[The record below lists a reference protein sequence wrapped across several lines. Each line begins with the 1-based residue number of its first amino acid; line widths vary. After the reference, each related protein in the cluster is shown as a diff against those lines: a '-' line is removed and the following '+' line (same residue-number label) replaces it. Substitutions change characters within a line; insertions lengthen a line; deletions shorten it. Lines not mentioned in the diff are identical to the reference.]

1 MNCSPL
7 MHERPTTIPPRIRRW
22 IGHRLSGPPGGTRHR
37 RYRACLFA
45 LGRIGDFV
53 LTLGALR
60 RLIREFGLD
69 DCVLVMPASMT
80 PVVHREFPGLRTITL
95 PTDAPG
101 LVRDI
106 IPIWWRDRRRFAADR
121 FEQRICL
128 CHQRGLYYELAL
140 SWIDA
145 DHDVRLLPATYPAIR
160 ADGLCTE
167 LLAHWRL
174 VETVLGRPVPR
185 EEILPGFTGLP
196 TGDDRRL
203 LIYPLSL
210 EPERSLPAATT
221 TIVLRHWRECSHAQI
236 VFGGRPAD
244 RAQLE
249 HYAEAA
255 RRAGLADVGVETPH
269 GIDGL
274 LRHVAQ
280 AGAVLSCDS
289 AAGHIATA
297 LDKPGVVITTP
308 GFFGYCQPWT
318 RSGRQQV
325 FLDDAPAG
333 AVAAA
338 LPAL

>member
-7 MHERPTTIPPRIRRW
+7 MPERPTTIPPRIRRW
-22 IGHRLSGPPGGTRHR
+22 IGHRLSGPPAGTRDR
-37 RYRACLFA
+37 RQRACLFA

-60 RLIREFGLD
+60 RLVREFGRD
-69 DCVLVMPASMT
+69 ECVLVIPDSMA
-80 PVVHREFPGLRTITL
+80 PLVGREFPGLRTIPL
-95 PTDAPG
+95 PTDAPA
-101 LVRDI
+101 LVREI

-128 CHQRGLYYELAL
+128 SHQRGLYYELAL

-145 DHDVRLLPATYPAIR
+145 DKDIRLMPATYPAMP

-174 VETVLGRPVPR
+174 VEAVLGYPVPR
-185 EEILPGFTGLP
+185 EDILPGFTGVP
-196 TGDDRRL
+196 SGDDRRL

-210 EPERSLPAATT
+210 EPERSLLAAMTT
-221 TIVLRHWRECSHAQI
+221 GVLRHWRKSSQAQI

-244 RAQLE
+244 RANLE

-255 RRAGLADVGVETPH
+255 RRAGLADVGVETPL

-297 LDKPGVVITTP
+297 LDKPTAVITTP
-308 GFFGYCQPWT
+308 GFWGYCQPWT

-325 FLDDAPAG
+325 FLDDAPA
-333 AVAAA
+333 ATVAAT